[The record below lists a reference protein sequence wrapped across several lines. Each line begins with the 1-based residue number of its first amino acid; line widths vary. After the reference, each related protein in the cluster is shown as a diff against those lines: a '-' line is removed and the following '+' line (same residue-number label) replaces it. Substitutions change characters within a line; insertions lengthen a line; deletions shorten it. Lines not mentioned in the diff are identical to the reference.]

1 MQTGSTRIIHYLV
14 ATAPQRRK
22 KITKFLTNGFVYFLL
37 IDVSLVFVLPFI
49 YMFTRGMM
57 SPADIAD
64 SFVRWIPKRGIVWMN
79 YGLAYFELNYV
90 RQLLLTISVAGIA
103 TAGHVF
109 SCSFIGYGF
118 ARMKFPGKN
127 FFFAILIFTLIV
139 PPQVLIVTNYLLYA
153 RLSLTGGYV
162 PILFPA
168 FIGWGLRG
176 GLFIFVFRQ
185 IFLNM
190 PFELEDAARIDGC
203 SSYGIYWRIIMPIA
217 TSAILVVSILS
228 FVWHWNDNFDP
239 FMYIDDA
246 RDYLLPMRLPELR
259 APANIFALEYDNE
272 DYYPV
277 NIVMAGTTITIL
289 PILIV
294 YLIVQ
299 KRFTEGIERA
309 GLVG

>member
-1 MQTGSTRIIHYLV
+1 
-14 ATAPQRRK
+14 
-22 KITKFLTNGFVYFLL
+22 
-37 IDVSLVFVLPFI
+37 
-49 YMFTRGMM
+49 
-57 SPADIAD
+57 
-64 SFVRWIPKRGIVWMN
+64 
-79 YGLAYFELNYV
+79 
-90 RQLLLTISVAGIA
+90 
-103 TAGHVF
+103 
-109 SCSFIGYGF
+109 
-118 ARMKFPGKN
+118 
-127 FFFAILIFTLIV
+127 
-139 PPQVLIVTNYLLYA
+139 
-153 RLSLTGGYV
+153 
-162 PILFPA
+162 
-168 FIGWGLRG
+168 
-176 GLFIFVFRQ
+176 
-185 IFLNM
+185 M